1 MILAASSAH
10 ATASINTDYYVTIAA
25 VIPTLFI
32 AIAVQGGV
40 SETLATAAR
49 DKASPLIRPAV
60 GALTTTRGWPLARPL
75 LRILGVAYAAIFLTV
90 AALGILI
97 AGWIGEG
104 AALWAVVA
112 KQDNP
117 VLLITTLTAT
127 GILVIAATAQ
137 PFQKLFGAY
146 ADVARTITNAVRS
159 ANPAAAQDGRPRE
172 PAH

>member
-1 MILAASSAH
+1 MILAASSTH
-10 ATASINTDYYVTIAA
+10 ATASINIDYYVTNAA

-40 SETLATAAR
+40 PDTLATAAR
-49 DKASPLIRPAV
+49 DKASTLIRPAV
-60 GALTTTRGWPLARPL
+60 AALTTTRGWLLVRPV
-75 LRILGVAYAAIFLTV
+75 LRILGFAYAAIFLTA

-112 KQDNP
+112 KEDNP

-146 ADVARTITNAVRS
+146 ADVARTITNAVGS
-159 ANPAAAQDGRPRE
+159 ANPAAARDGESRE
-172 PAH
+172 PVH

>member
-1 MILAASSAH
+1 M
-10 ATASINTDYYVTIAA
+10 
-25 VIPTLFI
+25 
-32 AIAVQGGV
+32 
-40 SETLATAAR
+40 
-49 DKASPLIRPAV
+49 
-60 GALTTTRGWPLARPL
+60 RPL
-75 LRILGVAYAAIFLTV
+75 LRILGFAYAAIFLTA

-146 ADVARTITNAVRS
+146 ADVARTITNAVRPAS
-159 ANPAAAQDGRPRE
+159 PAAAQDGQPGE